1 MTRLNFEVS
10 FMANNLYTEA
20 DDQQEIAAVDE
31 ILISQKQAF
40 AAQPYLSAQER
51 IDDLLKLK
59 AAVLEHQEELVQ
71 AMSKD
76 FGCRSVDDSKMGDL
90 MPTIMGINYAIKHVK
105 KWMKPSKRHVG
116 VLFQPAKAFVMYQP
130 LGVIGIIT
138 PWNYPLFLSLG
149 PVSTALAAGNRA
161 MIKMSEFTPA
171 TNEVIKKLISN
182 IFSTDKVAVINGG
195 PSVAAH
201 FSGQAF
207 DHLLFTGS
215 TRVGK
220 IVMAAAAKNLTPV
233 TLELGGK
240 SPTII
245 DNDIAID
252 DAVSRFILGKTL
264 NAGQTCVAPDYLL
277 CPAGR
282 IDELKQALSQ
292 QFNKMYPSVAN
303 NKDYGAII
311 NEAQLQRLQQW
322 VVDAKDKGAVLTPLG
337 NDSEQDC
344 LDAGKMPLT
353 LVNNVNDDMV
363 LMQEE
368 IFGPIL
374 PIVTYNDIDDAI
386 SYVNERPRP
395 LALYLCSHD
404 ESTQQAVLERTHA
417 GGVCLND
424 AAMHVAQD
432 DMPFGGIGPSGMGHY
447 HGHEGFLTFS
457 KAKSV
462 FKKGKINTASN
473 AFPPYGKL
481 IHKLI
486 YKFFLK

>member
-1 MTRLNFEVS
+1 
-10 FMANNLYTEA
+10 MASNLYSAA
-20 DDQQEIAAVDE
+20 DDKQEIGNIDE
-31 ILISQKQAF
+31 ALVLQKEAF
-40 AAQPYLSAQER
+40 VNDPYLSAQSR
-51 IDDLLKLK
+51 IADLTQLKSTI
-59 AAVLEHQEELVQ
+59 LEYQEQLVQ
-71 AMSKD
+71 ALSKD

-90 MPTIMGINYAIKHVK
+90 MPTIMGINYAIKHIK

-130 LGVIGIIT
+130 LGVVGIIT

-149 PVSTALAAGNRA
+149 PLTTALAAGNRA

-171 TNEVIKKLISN
+171 TNEVIKTLLGN
-182 IFSTDKVAVINGG
+182 IFSNDKVAVINGG
-195 PSVAAH
+195 PDVAAH
-201 FSGQAF
+201 FSTQPF
-207 DHLLFTGS
+207 DHLIFTGS

-220 IVMAAAAKNLTPV
+220 IVMAAAAENLTPV

-245 DNDIAID
+245 DDQVDIK

-264 NAGQTCVAPDYLL
+264 NAGQTCVAPDYIL
-277 CPAGR
+277 CPVGR
-282 IDELKQALSQ
+282 VDELKQALSR

-303 NKDYGAII
+303 NKDYGGII
-311 NEAQLQRLQQW
+311 NEAQLQRLSLW
-322 VVDAKDKGAVLTPLG
+322 LADAKAKGAILTSLG
-337 NDSEQDC
+337 NDSEQTC
-344 LDAGKMPLT
+344 IEAGKIPLT
-353 LVNNVNDDMV
+353 LVNNVNDDML

-368 IFGPIL
+368 IFGPVL
-374 PIVTYNDIDDAI
+374 PIVSYNNLDEAITYIND
-386 SYVNERPRP
+386 RPRP
-395 LALYLCSHD
+395 LALYLCSHNAD
-404 ESTQQAVLERTHA
+404 TQQKVLERTHA

-481 IHKLI
+481 VHKLI

>member
-1 MTRLNFEVS
+1 
-10 FMANNLYTEA
+10 MANNLYSATG
-20 DDQQEIAAVDE
+20 DQQEIHLVDE
-31 ILISQKQAF
+31 ALLLQKAAF
-40 AAQPYLSAQER
+40 VNDPYLSAQTR
-51 IDDLLKLK
+51 IDDLVKLK
-59 AAVLEHQEELVQ
+59 TVVLAHQEDLVQ

-90 MPTIMGINYAIKHVK
+90 MPTILGINYAIKHIK

-116 VLFQPAKAFVMYQP
+116 VLFQPAKAYVMYQP
-130 LGVIGIIT
+130 LGVVGIIT
-138 PWNYPLFLSLG
+138 PWNYPLFLSIG
-149 PVSTALAAGNRA
+149 PLTTAFAAGNRA

-171 TNEVIKKLISN
+171 TNLVIKKMLGSVFSN
-182 IFSTDKVAVINGG
+182 NKVAVICGG
-195 PSVAAH
+195 SDVAAH
-201 FSGQAF
+201 FSAKPF

-245 DNDIAID
+245 DDEIHIN

-264 NAGQTCVAPDYLL
+264 NAGQTCVAPDYIL
-277 CPAGR
+277 CPTGR
-282 IDELKQALSQ
+282 VDELKQAISH
-292 QFNKMYPSVAN
+292 QFNKMYPSVAQN
-303 NKDYGAII
+303 SDYGAII
-311 NEAQLQRLQQW
+311 NDVQLNRLNQLL
-322 VVDAKDKGAVLTPLG
+322 VDAKDKGAILTTLG
-337 NDSEQDC
+337 NDSEQAC
-344 LDAGKMPLT
+344 LSEGKMPLT
-353 LVNNVNDDMV
+353 LVNNVSDDML

-374 PIVTYNDIDDAI
+374 PIVSYTNLAQAI
-386 SYVNERPRP
+386 VYINNRARP
-395 LALYLCSHD
+395 LALYLCSHNTH
-404 ESTQQAVLERTHA
+404 TQQIVLEQTHA

-432 DMPFGGIGPSGMGHY
+432 DMPFGGIGPSGMGQY

-462 FKKGKINTASN
+462 FKKGKINTAAN

>member
-1 MTRLNFEVS
+1 
-10 FMANNLYTEA
+10 MANNLYSIA
-20 DDQQEIAAVDE
+20 DDQQEIN
-31 ILISQKQAF
+31 LIDDTFIKQKQAF
-40 AAQPYLSAQER
+40 GHNSYLSAQTR
-51 IDDLLKLK
+51 IDDLTKLK
-59 AAVLEHQEELVQ
+59 GAIIEHQEQLIQ
-71 AMSKD
+71 ALSKD
-76 FGCRSVDDSKMGDL
+76 YGCRSVGDSKMGDL
-90 MPTIMGINYAIKHVK
+90 LPTIMGINYAIKHIK

-138 PWNYPLFLSLG
+138 PWNYPVFLSLG
-149 PVSTALAAGNRA
+149 PLTTALAAGNRA

-171 TNEVIKKLISN
+171 TNNIIKTLLESVFSN
-182 IFSTDKVAVINGG
+182 DKVALINGG
-195 PSVAAH
+195 PDVAAH
-201 FSGQAF
+201 FSAQAF
-207 DHLLFTGS
+207 DHLIFTGS

-220 IVMAAAAKNLTPV
+220 MVMASAAKNLTPV

-245 DNDIAID
+245 DDQIDIK

-264 NAGQTCVAPDYLL
+264 NAGQTCVAPDYIL
-277 CPAGR
+277 CPSGR
-282 IDELKQALSQ
+282 VDELKQALSK
-292 QFNKMYPSVAN
+292 QFTKMYPSVAN
-303 NKDYGAII
+303 NNDYGSII
-311 NEAQLQRLQQW
+311 NETQLKRLTQW
-322 VVDAKDKGAVLTPLG
+322 LSDAKAKGAILTSLSH
-337 NDSEQDC
+337 DSEQEC
-344 LDAGKMPLT
+344 IAAGKIPLT
-353 LVNNVNDDMV
+353 LVNNVNDDML

-368 IFGPIL
+368 IFGPLL
-374 PIVTYNDIDDAI
+374 PIISYETLGDAI
-386 SYVNERPRP
+386 KYINDRPRP

-404 ESTQQAVLERTHA
+404 SEIQQIVLEQTHA

-424 AAMHVAQD
+424 AAMHVVQD

-462 FKKGKINTASN
+462 FKKGKVNTTSS

-486 YKFFLK
+486 YKLFLK

>member
-1 MTRLNFEVS
+1 
-10 FMANNLYTEA
+10 MANNLYTAA
-20 DDQQEIAAVDE
+20 DDEQEISLIDE
-31 ILISQKQAF
+31 ALLQQKKAF
-40 AAQPYLSAQER
+40 ANDPYLSAQAR
-51 IDDLLKLK
+51 IDDLTKLK
-59 AAVLEHQEELVQ
+59 AAILEHQEQLLQ
-71 AMSKD
+71 ALSKD

-90 MPTIMGINYAIKHVK
+90 MPTLMGINYAIKHIK
-105 KWMKPSKRHVG
+105 RWMKPSKRHVG

-130 LGVIGIIT
+130 LGIIGIIT
-138 PWNYPLFLSLG
+138 PWNYPLFLSIG
-149 PVSTALAAGNRA
+149 PLTTALAAGNRA

-171 TNEVIKKLISN
+171 TNDVIKNMLGG
-182 IFSTDKVAVINGG
+182 IFSNDKVTVINGG
-195 PSVAAH
+195 PDVAAH
-201 FSGQAF
+201 FSAKPF
-207 DHLLFTGS
+207 DHLIFTGS
-215 TRVGK
+215 TRIGK

-245 DNDIAID
+245 DDKIDIK

-264 NAGQTCVAPDYLL
+264 NAGQTCVAPDYIL

-282 IDELKQALSQ
+282 VDELKQALSQ

-311 NEAQLQRLQQW
+311 NEAQLQRLSHCLA
-322 VVDAKDKGAVLTPLG
+322 DAKAKGAILTPLG
-337 NDSEQDC
+337 NDNEQDC
-344 LDAGKMPLT
+344 ISAGKMPLT
-353 LVNNVNDDMV
+353 LVNNVSDEML

-374 PIVTYNDIDDAI
+374 PIVSYNNLDDAI
-386 SYVNERPRP
+386 AYVNDRPRP

-404 ESTQQAVLERTHA
+404 SAMQKRVLERTHA

>member
-1 MTRLNFEVS
+1 
-10 FMANNLYTEA
+10 MASNLYSAA
-20 DDQQEIAAVDE
+20 DDQQEIRLVDE
-31 ILISQKQAF
+31 VLLSQKQAF
-40 AAQPYLSAQER
+40 GDNPYLSVKAR
-51 IDDLLKLK
+51 LDDLMRLKT
-59 AAVLEHQEELVQ
+59 VILEHQEELVQ
-71 AMSKD
+71 ALSAD
-76 FGCRSVDDSKMGDL
+76 FGCRSIDDSKMGDL

-105 KWMKPSKRHVG
+105 QWMKPSKRHVG

-130 LGVIGIIT
+130 LGVVGIIT

-149 PVSTALAAGNRA
+149 PLTTALAAGNRA

-171 TNEVIKKLISN
+171 TNDVVKSMLGK
-182 IFSTDKVAVINGG
+182 IFTKDKVAVINGG
-195 PSVAAH
+195 PDVAAH
-201 FSGQAF
+201 FSNQAF

-245 DNDIAID
+245 DNDIDIK

-264 NAGQTCVAPDYLL
+264 NAGQTCVAPDYIL
-277 CPAGR
+277 CPSNR
-282 IDELKQALSQ
+282 VDELKQALSK
-292 QFNKMYPSVAN
+292 QFNKMYPTVAN
-303 NKDYGAII
+303 NSDYGAII
-311 NEAQLQRLQQW
+311 NDAQLQRLSQW
-322 VVDAKDKGAVLTPLG
+322 LSDAKAKGAILTTLG
-337 NDSEQDC
+337 SDDEQTC
-344 LDAGKMPLT
+344 IAAGKIPLT
-353 LVNNVNDDMV
+353 LVNNVNDDML

-368 IFGPIL
+368 IFGPLL
-374 PIVTYNDIDDAI
+374 PIVSYNNLDEAI
-386 SYVNERPRP
+386 AYVNDRPRP
-395 LALYLCSHD
+395 LALYLCSHNAV
-404 ESTQQAVLERTHA
+404 TQKTVLERTHA

-432 DMPFGGIGPSGMGHY
+432 DIPFGGIGPSGMGHY

>member
-1 MTRLNFEVS
+1 
-10 FMANNLYTEA
+10 MANYVYSAAE
-20 DDQQEIAAVDE
+20 DQQEISLVENAF
-31 ILISQKQAF
+31 LSQNEAF
-40 AAQPYLSAQER
+40 ASNPYLSIEAR

-59 AAVLEHQEELVQ
+59 ASLLSHQDEFLQ
-71 AMSKD
+71 ALSKD
-76 FGCRSVDDSKMGDL
+76 FGCRSIDDSKMGDL
-90 MPTIMGINYAIKHVK
+90 MPTVLGINYTIKHLK

-149 PVSTALAAGNRA
+149 PLTTALAAGNRA

-171 TNEVIKKLISN
+171 TNLVLKKMLGG
-182 IFSTDKVAVINGG
+182 IFSENKVAVICGG
-195 PSVAAH
+195 PDVAAH
-201 FSGQAF
+201 FSTKAF

-245 DNDIAID
+245 DDEIDIK

-277 CPAGR
+277 CPEGR
-282 IDELKQALSQ
+282 IDELKRALSK
-292 QFNKMYPSVAN
+292 QFNKMYPSVASN
-303 NKDYGAII
+303 SDYGAII
-311 NEAQLQRLQQW
+311 NDAQLHRLNDW
-322 VVDAKDKGAVLTPLG
+322 LIDAKNKGAILTVLG
-337 NDSEQDC
+337 NDSEQAC
-344 LDAGKMPLT
+344 FNEGKIPLT
-353 LVNNVNDDMV
+353 LVNNVNDEML

-374 PIVTYNDIDDAI
+374 PII
-386 SYVNERPRP
+386 SYTSLPQAIAYINNRPRP
-395 LALYLCSHD
+395 LALYLCSHNAK
-404 ESTQQAVLERTHA
+404 TQQMVLEQTHA
-417 GGVCLND
+417 GGVCIND

-432 DMPFGGIGPSGMGHY
+432 DMPFGGIGPSGMGQY

-462 FKKGKINTASN
+462 FKKGKINTASS

-481 IHKLI
+481 VHRLI
-486 YKFFLK
+486 YKLFLK

>member
-1 MTRLNFEVS
+1 
-10 FMANNLYTEA
+10 MANNPYSATEDQHEINLV
-20 DDQQEIAAVDE
+20 DDT
-31 ILISQKQAF
+31 LLLQKQAF
-40 AAQPYLSAQER
+40 ASDVYLSAQAR
-51 IDDLLKLK
+51 INDLTQLKTAILS
-59 AAVLEHQEELVQ
+59 HQEQLVQ
-71 AMSKD
+71 ALSKD

-90 MPTIMGINYAIKHVK
+90 MPTIMGINYAIKHIK

-149 PVSTALAAGNRA
+149 PLTTALAAGNRA

-171 TNEVIKKLISN
+171 TNDVVKTMLGGVFSN
-182 IFSTDKVAVINGG
+182 DKVAVINGG
-195 PSVAAH
+195 PEVAAH
-201 FSGQAF
+201 FSAKAF

-245 DNDIAID
+245 DNEIDIK

-264 NAGQTCVAPDYLL
+264 NAGQTCVAPDYIL
-277 CPAGR
+277 CPTGR
-282 IDELKQALSQ
+282 VDELKQELSK
-292 QFNKMYPSVAN
+292 QFAKMYPSVAN
-303 NKDYGAII
+303 NSDYGAII
-311 NEAQLQRLQQW
+311 NQAQLQRLSQW
-322 VVDAKDKGAVLTPLG
+322 LGDAKNKGAVLTPLG

-344 LDAGKMPLT
+344 IAAGKISLT
-353 LVNNVNDDMV
+353 LVDNVNDDML

-368 IFGPIL
+368 IFGPVL
-374 PIVTYNDIDDAI
+374 PIVSYNNLDDAI
-386 SYVNERPRP
+386 AYVNARPRP

-404 ESTQQAVLERTHA
+404 EQTQQTILEQTHA
-417 GGVCLND
+417 GGVCIND
-424 AAMHVAQD
+424 AAMHVVQD
-432 DMPFGGIGPSGMGHY
+432 DMPFGGVGPSGMGHY

-462 FKKGKINTASN
+462 FKKGKINTAAN
-473 AFPPYGKL
+473 AFPPYGRL

>member
-1 MTRLNFEVS
+1 
-10 FMANNLYTEA
+10 MANNPYSAAE
-20 DDQQEIAAVDE
+20 DKHEIDLVDE
-31 ILISQKQAF
+31 TLLLQKQAF
-40 AAQPYLSAQER
+40 ANEAYLSAQVR
-51 IDDLLKLK
+51 INDLSQLK
-59 AAVLEHQEELVQ
+59 AAILEHQEALVQ
-71 AMSKD
+71 ALSKD

-90 MPTIMGINYAIKHVK
+90 MPTIMGINYAIKHIK

-149 PVSTALAAGNRA
+149 PLTTALAAGNRA

-171 TNEVIKKLISN
+171 TNDVIKTMLGGVFSN
-182 IFSTDKVAVINGG
+182 DKVAVINGG
-195 PSVAAH
+195 SEVAAH
-201 FSGQAF
+201 FSAKAF
-207 DHLLFTGS
+207 DHLIFTGS

-245 DNDIAID
+245 DNDIDIK

-264 NAGQTCVAPDYLL
+264 NAGQTCVAPDYIL
-277 CPAGR
+277 CPTSR
-282 IDELKQALSQ
+282 VDELKQALSK
-292 QFNKMYPSVAN
+292 QFAKMYPSVAN
-303 NKDYGAII
+303 NSDYGAII
-311 NEAQLQRLQQW
+311 NQAQLQRLSQW
-322 VVDAKDKGAVLTPLG
+322 LSDAKSKGAVLTPLG
-337 NDSEQDC
+337 NDNEQDC
-344 LDAGKMPLT
+344 IAAGKIPLT
-353 LVNNVNDDMV
+353 LVNNVNDDML

-368 IFGPIL
+368 IFGPVL
-374 PIVTYNDIDDAI
+374 PIVSYNNLDDAI
-386 SYVNERPRP
+386 AYVNARPRP
-395 LALYLCSHD
+395 LALYLCSYD
-404 ESTQQAVLERTHA
+404 EQTQQTILEQTHA
-417 GGVCLND
+417 GGVCIND
-424 AAMHVAQD
+424 AAMHVVQD

-462 FKKGKINTASN
+462 FKKGKINTAAN
-473 AFPPYGKL
+473 AFPPYGRL

>member
-1 MTRLNFEVS
+1 
-10 FMANNLYTEA
+10 MAGNLYSEA
-20 DDQQEIAAVDE
+20 DDQQELKLIDE
-31 ILISQKQAF
+31 ALILQQTAFRQA
-40 AAQPYLSAQER
+40 PYLPAQTR
-51 IDDLLKLK
+51 IDDLIKLK
-59 AAVLEHQEELVQ
+59 AAIIEYQDEMLQ
-71 AMSKD
+71 ALSAD
-76 FGCRSVDDSKMGDL
+76 FGCRSIDDSKMGDL
-90 MPTIMGINYAIKHVK
+90 MPTLMGINYAIKHIK

-116 VLFQPAKAFVMYQP
+116 ILFQPAQAFVMYQP

-149 PVSTALAAGNRA
+149 PLTTALAAGNRA

-171 TNEVIKKLISN
+171 TNKVVKTMLAS
-182 IFSTDKVAVINGG
+182 IFNNDKVAVINGG
-195 PSVAAH
+195 PDVAAR
-201 FSGQAF
+201 FSSKPF
-207 DHLLFTGS
+207 DHLIFTGS

-245 DNDIAID
+245 DDEIDIK

-264 NAGQTCVAPDYLL
+264 NAGQTCVAPDYIL
-277 CPAGR
+277 CPEIR
-282 IDELKQALSQ
+282 VDELKQAISK

-303 NKDYGAII
+303 NNDYGAII
-311 NEAQLQRLQQW
+311 NDAQLQRLIQYKA
-322 VVDAKDKGAVLTPLG
+322 DAKAKGATLTVLG
-337 NDSEQDC
+337 SDSEQDC
-344 LDAGKMPLT
+344 TLAGKIPLT
-353 LVNNVNDDMV
+353 LITNVNDEMLV
-363 LMQEE
+363 MQEE
-368 IFGPIL
+368 IFGPLL
-374 PIVTYNDIDDAI
+374 PIVSYSSLAQAI
-386 SYVNERPRP
+386 AYVNDRPRP
-395 LALYLCSHD
+395 LALYLCSHND
-404 ESTQQAVLERTHA
+404 KVQQEVLELTHA

-424 AAMHVAQD
+424 AAIHVAQD
-432 DMPFGGIGPSGMGHY
+432 DIPFGGIGSSGMGHY

-473 AFPPYGKL
+473 AFPPYNKL

>member
-1 MTRLNFEVS
+1 
-10 FMANNLYTEA
+10 MASNLYSASE
-20 DDQQEIAAVDE
+20 DQQEISLVDE
-31 ILISQKQAF
+31 ALLLQKEAF
-40 AAQPYLSAQER
+40 VNDPYLSAQTR
-51 IDDLLKLK
+51 IDDLVKLK
-59 AAVLEHQEELVQ
+59 TVILEHQEALVQ
-71 AMSKD
+71 ALSKD

-90 MPTIMGINYAIKHVK
+90 MPTIMGINYAIKHIK

-130 LGVIGIIT
+130 LGIVGIIT

-149 PVSTALAAGNRA
+149 PLTTALAAGNRA

-171 TNEVIKKLISN
+171 TNDVIKKMLGS
-182 IFSTDKVAVINGG
+182 IFTNDKVAVVNGG
-195 PSVAAH
+195 PDVAAH
-201 FSGQAF
+201 FSSQPF
-207 DHLLFTGS
+207 DHLIFTGS

-245 DNDIAID
+245 DDEIDIK

-264 NAGQTCVAPDYLL
+264 NAGQTCVAPDYIL

-282 IDELKQALSQ
+282 VDELKQAISK
-292 QFNKMYPSVAN
+292 QFSKMYPSVAN

-311 NEAQLQRLQQW
+311 NDAQLQRLSQW
-322 VVDAKDKGAVLTPLG
+322 LADAKAKGAILTTLG
-337 NDSEQDC
+337 SDSEQDC
-344 LDAGKMPLT
+344 ISAGKIPLT
-353 LVNNVNDDMV
+353 LVNNVNDDML

-368 IFGPIL
+368 IFGPLL
-374 PIVTYNDIDDAI
+374 PIVSYNNLAEAI
-386 SYVNERPRP
+386 TYVNDRPRP
-395 LALYLCSHD
+395 LALYLCSHNGK
-404 ESTQQAVLERTHA
+404 TQQEVLERTHA

-473 AFPPYGKL
+473 AFPPYDKL

>member
-1 MTRLNFEVS
+1 
-10 FMANNLYTEA
+10 MANNPYSVAEDQHEIDLV
-20 DDQQEIAAVDE
+20 DDV
-31 ILISQKQAF
+31 LLLQKQAF
-40 AAQPYLSAQER
+40 ASEIYLSAQAR
-51 IDDLLKLK
+51 INDLTQLKTAIL
-59 AAVLEHQEELVQ
+59 AHQEQLVQ
-71 AMSKD
+71 ALSKD

-90 MPTIMGINYAIKHVK
+90 MPTIMGINYAIKHIQ

-149 PVSTALAAGNRA
+149 PLTTALAAGNRA

-171 TNEVIKKLISN
+171 TNDVIKTMLGGVFSN
-182 IFSTDKVAVINGG
+182 DKVAVINGG
-195 PSVAAH
+195 PEVAAH
-201 FSGQAF
+201 FSAKAF
-207 DHLLFTGS
+207 DHLIFTGS

-245 DNDIAID
+245 DNDIDIN

-264 NAGQTCVAPDYLL
+264 NAGQTCVAPDYIL
-277 CPAGR
+277 CPTGR
-282 IDELKQALSQ
+282 VDELKQALSN
-292 QFNKMYPSVAN
+292 QFTTMYPSVAN
-303 NKDYGAII
+303 NSDYGAII
-311 NEAQLQRLQQW
+311 NDTQLQRLSQW
-322 VVDAKDKGAVLTPLG
+322 LSDAKNKGAVLTPLG

-344 LDAGKMPLT
+344 IAAGKIPLT
-353 LVNNVNDDMV
+353 LVNNTNDDML

-368 IFGPIL
+368 IFGPVL
-374 PIVTYNDIDDAI
+374 PIVSYNNLDDAI
-386 SYVNERPRP
+386 AYVNARPRP

-404 ESTQQAVLERTHA
+404 EQTQQTILEQTHA
-417 GGVCLND
+417 GGVCIND
-424 AAMHVAQD
+424 AAMHVVQD
-432 DMPFGGIGPSGMGHY
+432 DMPFGGVGPSGMGHY

-462 FKKGKINTASN
+462 FKKGKINTAAN
-473 AFPPYGKL
+473 AFPPYGRL

>member
-1 MTRLNFEVS
+1 
-10 FMANNLYTEA
+10 MANNLYTAA
-20 DDQQEIAAVDE
+20 DDQQEMTVIDE
-31 ILISQKQAF
+31 ALLRQKQAF
-40 AAQPYLSAQER
+40 SQDPYLSAQTR
-51 IDDLLKLK
+51 INDLTKLK
-59 AAVLEHQEELVQ
+59 VAILEHQDKLVQ
-71 AMSKD
+71 ALSKD

-90 MPTIMGINYAIKHVK
+90 LPTIMGINYSIKHIK

-116 VLFQPAKAFVMYQP
+116 LLFQPAKAFVMYQP
-130 LGVIGIIT
+130 LGVVGIIT

-149 PVSTALAAGNRA
+149 PLTTALSAGNRA

-171 TNEVIKKLISN
+171 TNEVIKTLLSG
-182 IFSTDKVAVINGG
+182 IFSNDKVALINGG
-195 PSVAAH
+195 PDVAMH
-201 FSGQAF
+201 FTAQAF
-207 DHLLFTGS
+207 DHLIFTGS

-220 IVMAAAAKNLTPV
+220 IVMASAAKNLTPV

-245 DNDIAID
+245 DDKVNIRE
-252 DAVSRFILGKTL
+252 AVSRFILGKTL
-264 NAGQTCVAPDYLL
+264 NAGQTCVAPDYIL
-277 CPAGR
+277 CPSGR
-282 IDELKQALSQ
+282 IDELKQAIDK
-292 QFNKMYPSVAN
+292 QFTKMYPCVAN
-303 NKDYGAII
+303 NNDYGSMI
-311 NEAQLQRLQQW
+311 NETQLQRLSLW
-322 VVDAKDKGAVLTPLG
+322 LSDAKAKGAIVTPLG
-337 NDSEQDC
+337 NDSEQEC
-344 LDAGKMPLT
+344 IAVGKIPLT
-353 LVNNVNDDMV
+353 LVNNVNDDMI

-368 IFGPIL
+368 IFGPVL
-374 PIVTYNDIDDAI
+374 PIVSYEKLDDAI
-386 SYVNERPRP
+386 KYINDRPRP

-404 ESTQQAVLERTHA
+404 KTTQQTVLERTHT

-447 HGHEGFLTFS
+447 HGHEGFLTLS

-481 IHKLI
+481 VHKFI

>member
-1 MTRLNFEVS
+1 
-10 FMANNLYTEA
+10 MASNIYSKS
-20 DDQQEIAAVDE
+20 DDQQEIALVDE
-31 ILISQKQAF
+31 TLLLQKKAF
-40 AAQPYLSAQER
+40 INEPYLDAQVR
-51 IDDLLKLK
+51 IDDLVKLK
-59 AAVLEHQEELVQ
+59 KVLLEHQEELVQ
-71 AMSKD
+71 ALSKD

-90 MPTIMGINYAIKHVK
+90 MPTIMGINYAIKHIK

-130 LGVIGIIT
+130 LGVVGIIT
-138 PWNYPLFLSLG
+138 PWNYPVFLSLG
-149 PVSTALAAGNRA
+149 PLTTALSAGNRA
-161 MIKMSEFTPA
+161 LIKMSEFTPA
-171 TNEVIKKLISN
+171 TNDLIKKMLNS
-182 IFSTDKVAVINGG
+182 IFDNDKVAVVTGG
-195 PSVAAH
+195 PDVAAH
-201 FSGQAF
+201 FSNQAF
-207 DHLLFTGS
+207 DHLIFTGS

-245 DNDIAID
+245 DDEIDIK

-264 NAGQTCVAPDYLL
+264 NAGQTCVAPDYIL
-277 CPAGR
+277 CPSGR
-282 IDELKQALSQ
+282 VDELKRAIST
-292 QFNKMYPSVAN
+292 QFVKMYPTVAEN
-303 NKDYGAII
+303 SDYGAII
-311 NEAQLQRLQQW
+311 NDAQFQRLHQW
-322 VVDAKDKGAVLTPLG
+322 SADAKAKGAILTPLT
-337 NDSEQDC
+337 NDTEQDC
-344 LDAGKMPLT
+344 IAAGKIPLT
-353 LVNNVNDDMV
+353 LVSNVNDDML

-368 IFGPIL
+368 IFGPLL
-374 PIVTYNDIDDAI
+374 PIISYESLNEAI

-395 LALYLCSHD
+395 LALYLCSHNPA
-404 ESTQQAVLERTHA
+404 TQQEVLERTHA

-486 YKFFLK
+486 YKLFLK

>member
-1 MTRLNFEVS
+1 
-10 FMANNLYTEA
+10 MASNLYTFTE
-20 DDQQEIAAVDE
+20 DQQEINAIDE
-31 ILISQKQAF
+31 ILIAQKQAV
-40 AAQPYLSAQER
+40 ASQPYLLAQTR
-51 IDDLLKLK
+51 IDDLKKLKLALLK
-59 AAVLEHQEELVQ
+59 NQESLIQ
-71 AMSKD
+71 ALSKD

-90 MPTIMGINYAIKHVK
+90 MPTIMGINYSIKHIK

-116 VLFQPAKAFVMYQP
+116 LLFQPAKAFVMYQP

-138 PWNYPLFLSLG
+138 PWNYPLFLSIG
-149 PVSTALAAGNRA
+149 PLTAALAAGNRA

-171 TNEVIKKLISN
+171 TNEVIKSMLGG
-182 IFSTDKVAVINGG
+182 IFTNDKVAVINGG
-195 PSVAAH
+195 PDVAAH
-201 FSGQAF
+201 FSTQPF
-207 DHLLFTGS
+207 DHLIFTGS

-245 DNDIAID
+245 DDKIDIK

-264 NAGQTCVAPDYLL
+264 NGGQTCVAPDYIL
-277 CPAGR
+277 CPANR
-282 IDELKQALSQ
+282 MDELKQAISV
-292 QFNKMYPSVAN
+292 QFNKMYPSVAHN
-303 NKDYGAII
+303 SDYSGII
-311 NEAQLQRLQQW
+311 NEAQLQRLSQW
-322 VVDAKDKGAVLTPLG
+322 LADAKAKGAILTPLG
-337 NDSEQDC
+337 NDSEQAC
-344 LDAGKMPLT
+344 MAAGKIPLT
-353 LVNNVNDDMV
+353 LVNNVNDDML

-374 PIVTYNDIDDAI
+374 PIVSYTGLDEAID
-386 SYVNERPRP
+386 YVNARPRP
-395 LALYLCSHD
+395 LALYLCSHNAAM
-404 ESTQQAVLERTHA
+404 QQAVLERTHA

-424 AAMHVAQD
+424 AALHVAQD

-462 FKKGKINTASN
+462 FKKGRINTASN

-481 IHKLI
+481 VHKLI

>member
-1 MTRLNFEVS
+1 
-10 FMANNLYTEA
+10 MASNLYSESDDLEEIRQTDEA
-20 DDQQEIAAVDE
+20 LA
-31 ILISQKQAF
+31 LQKKAF
-40 AAQPYLSAQER
+40 VKSPYLSAQAR
-51 IDDLLKLK
+51 LNDLVILKK
-59 AAVLEHQEELVQ
+59 AILEHQEALVQ
-71 AMSKD
+71 ALSKD
-76 FGCRSVDDSKMGDL
+76 FGCRSEDDSKVGDL
-90 MPTIMGINYAIKHVK
+90 MPTIMGINYAIKHIK

-116 VLFQPAKAFVMYQP
+116 ILFQPAKAFVMYQP
-130 LGVIGIIT
+130 LGVVGIIT

-149 PVSTALAAGNRA
+149 PLTTALAAGNRA

-171 TNEVIKKLISN
+171 TNDVIKSMLSS
-182 IFSTDKVAVINGG
+182 IFTNDKVAVINGG
-195 PSVAAH
+195 PDVAAH
-201 FSGQAF
+201 FSTQPF

-245 DNDIAID
+245 DNEINIK

-264 NAGQTCVAPDYLL
+264 NAGQTCVAPDYIL
-277 CPAGR
+277 CPTGR
-282 IDELKQALSQ
+282 VDELKQAISY
-292 QFNKMYPSVAN
+292 QFNKMYPTVAN
-303 NKDYGAII
+303 NNDYGAII
-311 NEAQLQRLQQW
+311 NDAQLQRLKGW
-322 VVDAKDKGAVLTPLG
+322 LTDAEEKGAILMPLG
-337 NDSEQDC
+337 KDSEQDC
-344 LDAGKMPLT
+344 FSAGKIPLT
-353 LVNNVNDDMV
+353 LVNNATDDML

-374 PIVTYNDIDDAI
+374 PIVSYNNIDEAI
-386 SYVNERPRP
+386 AYVNDRPRP
-395 LALYLCSHD
+395 LALYLCSHNAGL
-404 ESTQQAVLERTHA
+404 QQQVLEQTHA

-457 KAKSV
+457 KAKAV

>member
-1 MTRLNFEVS
+1 
-10 FMANNLYTEA
+10 MASNLYSES
-20 DDQQEIAAVDE
+20 DDQQEINLIDE
-31 ILISQKQAF
+31 TLLLQKKAF
-40 AAQPYLSAQER
+40 VNEPYLSAQAR
-51 IDDLLKLK
+51 IDDLVRLK
-59 AAVLEHQEELVQ
+59 ATILEHQEALVQ
-71 AMSKD
+71 ALSKD

-90 MPTIMGINYAIKHVK
+90 MPTIMGINYAIKHIK

-130 LGVIGIIT
+130 LGVVGIIT

-149 PVSTALAAGNRA
+149 PLTTALAAGNRA

-171 TNEVIKKLISN
+171 TNDVIKKMLSG
-182 IFSTDKVAVINGG
+182 IFTHDKVVVINGG
-195 PSVAAH
+195 PDVAAH
-201 FSGQAF
+201 FSTQPF
-207 DHLLFTGS
+207 DHLIFTGS

-245 DNDIAID
+245 DDEIDIK

-264 NAGQTCVAPDYLL
+264 NAGQTCVAPDYIL
-277 CPAGR
+277 CPESR
-282 IDELKQALSQ
+282 VDELKQAINK
-292 QFNKMYPSVAN
+292 QFCKMYPSVAN
-303 NKDYGAII
+303 NSDYGAII
-311 NEAQLQRLQQW
+311 NDAQLQRLSQW
-322 VVDAKDKGAVLTPLG
+322 LSDAKAKGAKLMPLG
-337 NDSEQDC
+337 SDSEQEC
-344 LDAGKMPLT
+344 MSAGKIPLT
-353 LVNNVNDDMV
+353 LIDNVNDDML

-368 IFGPIL
+368 IFGPLL
-374 PIVTYNDIDDAI
+374 PIVTYNNLDEAI
-386 SYVNERPRP
+386 TYVNDRPRP
-395 LALYLCSHD
+395 LALYLCSHN
-404 ESTQQAVLERTHA
+404 SNIQQRVLESTHA

>member
-1 MTRLNFEVS
+1 
-10 FMANNLYTEA
+10 MANNVYTSA
-20 DDQQEIAAVDE
+20 DDQQEITSTDDAL
-31 ILISQKQAF
+31 ILQKQEF
-40 AAQPYLSAQER
+40 AKQPYLSAQAR
-51 IDDLLKLK
+51 IDDLLTLK
-59 AAVLEHQEELVQ
+59 SAILEYQEELVQ
-71 AMSKD
+71 ALSKD
-76 FGCRSVDDSKMGDL
+76 FGCRSADDSKMGDL
-90 MPTIMGINYAIKHVK
+90 MPTIMGINYAVKNIK

-149 PVSTALAAGNRA
+149 PLTTALAAGNRA

-171 TNEVIKKLISN
+171 TNDVIKKLISG
-182 IFSTDKVAVINGG
+182 IFPTNKVTVINGG
-195 PSVAAH
+195 PEVAAH
-201 FSGQAF
+201 FSSQAF

-245 DNDIAID
+245 DDKIDIK

-264 NAGQTCVAPDYLL
+264 NAGQTCVAPDYIL
-277 CPAGR
+277 CPTTR

-292 QFNKMYPSVAN
+292 QFIKMYPTVAN
-303 NKDYGAII
+303 NNDYSSII
-311 NEAQLQRLQQW
+311 NEAQLQRLNQW
-322 VVDAKDKGAVLTPLG
+322 LSDAKAKGAVISPLG
-337 NDSEQDC
+337 TDSEQDC
-344 LDAGKMPLT
+344 LSAGKIPLT
-353 LVNNVNDDMV
+353 LINNVNDDML

-368 IFGPIL
+368 IFGPLL
-374 PIVTYNDIDDAI
+374 PII
-386 SYVNERPRP
+386 SYNGIDEAIEYINARPRP

-404 ESTQQAVLERTHA
+404 SHTQKLVLERTHA

-486 YKFFLK
+486 YKFFIK

>member
-1 MTRLNFEVS
+1 
-10 FMANNLYTEA
+10 MANNLYSAA
-20 DDQQEIAAVDE
+20 DDQHEIKLVDNA
-31 ILISQKQAF
+31 LLLQKKAF
-40 AAQPYLSAQER
+40 ANMPYLSAKAR
-51 IDDLLKLK
+51 IEDLIKLK
-59 AAVLEHQEELVQ
+59 TAILAHQDELLQ
-71 AMSKD
+71 ALSQD

-90 MPTIMGINYAIKHVK
+90 MPTIMGINYAIKHIK
-105 KWMKPSKRHVG
+105 NWMKPSKRHVG
-116 VLFQPAKAFVMYQP
+116 IIFQPAKAFVMYQP
-130 LGVIGIIT
+130 LGVVGIIT

-149 PVSTALAAGNRA
+149 PLTTAFAAGNRA

-171 TNEVIKKLISN
+171 TNLVLKKMLAG
-182 IFSTDKVAVINGG
+182 IFSQDKVAVICGG
-195 PSVAAH
+195 AEVSAH
-201 FSGQAF
+201 FSTKAF

-245 DNDIAID
+245 DDEIDIK

-277 CPAGR
+277 CPEGR
-282 IDELKQALSQ
+282 VDELKQALSK

-303 NKDYGAII
+303 NPDYGAII
-311 NEAQLQRLQQW
+311 NDAQLHRLNDW
-322 VVDAKDKGAVLTPLG
+322 LTDAKDKGAILTVLG
-337 NDSEQDC
+337 NDSEQAC
-344 LDAGKMPLT
+344 FKEGKIPLT
-353 LVNNVNDDMV
+353 LVNNVSDDML

-374 PIVTYNDIDDAI
+374 PII
-386 SYVNERPRP
+386 SYSSLPQAIAYINNRPRP
-395 LALYLCSHD
+395 LALYLCSHNVN
-404 ESTQQAVLERTHA
+404 TQQMVLEHTHA
-417 GGVCLND
+417 GGVCIND

-432 DMPFGGIGPSGMGHY
+432 DMPFGGIGPSGMGQY

-462 FKKGKINTASN
+462 FKKGKINTASS

-481 IHKLI
+481 IHRLI
-486 YKFFLK
+486 YKLFLK

>member
-1 MTRLNFEVS
+1 
-10 FMANNLYTEA
+10 MANNLYSA
-20 DDQQEIAAVDE
+20 QDDQQEISLVNKA
-31 ILISQKQAF
+31 LLLQKEAF
-40 AAQPYLSAQER
+40 VNNPYLSAESR
-51 IDDLLKLK
+51 IDDLKKLK
-59 AAVLEHQEELVQ
+59 TVLLEHQEELVQ

-90 MPTIMGINYAIKHVK
+90 MPTIMGINYVIKHIK

-130 LGVIGIIT
+130 LGVVGIIT

-149 PVSTALAAGNRA
+149 PLTTALAAGNRA

-171 TNEVIKKLISN
+171 TNDVVKRMLGS
-182 IFSTDKVAVINGG
+182 IFNNEKVTVINGG
-195 PSVAAH
+195 PDVAAH
-201 FSGQAF
+201 FSNQPF
-207 DHLLFTGS
+207 DHLIFTGS

-245 DNDIAID
+245 DNDID
-252 DAVSRFILGKTL
+252 MKDAVSRFILGKTL
-264 NAGQTCVAPDYLL
+264 NAGQTCVAPDYIL

-282 IDELKQALSQ
+282 VDELKQAISI
-292 QFNKMYPSVAN
+292 QFTKMYPSVATN
-303 NKDYGAII
+303 NDYGAII
-311 NEAQLQRLQQW
+311 NDAQLQRLSQSLA
-322 VVDAKDKGAVLTPLG
+322 DAKAKGAILTVLG
-337 NDSEQDC
+337 NDSEQEC
-344 LDAGKMPLT
+344 MAAGKIPLT
-353 LVNNVNDDMV
+353 LVNNVNDDM
-363 LMQEE
+363 LIMQEE
-368 IFGPIL
+368 IFGPLL
-374 PIVTYNDIDDAI
+374 PIVSYNNLDEAI
-386 SYVNERPRP
+386 AYVNDRPRP

-404 ESTQQAVLERTHA
+404 TKAQQAVLERTHA

-424 AAMHVAQD
+424 AAMQVAQD

-462 FKKGKINTASN
+462 FKKGKINTATN

>member
-1 MTRLNFEVS
+1 
-10 FMANNLYTEA
+10 MANNLYTPAE
-20 DDQQEIAAVDE
+20 DQQEISAVDE
-31 ILISQKQAF
+31 ALLKQKQAF
-40 AAQPYLSAQER
+40 VHEPYLSAQTR
-51 IDDLLKLK
+51 IDDLTKLK
-59 AAVLEHQEELVQ
+59 ATLLEHQEQLVQ
-71 AMSKD
+71 ALSKD
-76 FGCRSVDDSKMGDL
+76 FGCRSVDDSKIGDL
-90 MPTIMGINYAIKHVK
+90 MPTIMGINYAIKHIK

-149 PVSTALAAGNRA
+149 PLTTALAAGNRA

-171 TNEVIKKLISN
+171 TNDVIKTLLGG
-182 IFSTDKVAVINGG
+182 IFANDKVTVINGG
-195 PSVAAH
+195 PDVAAH
-201 FSGQAF
+201 FSAQAF
-207 DHLLFTGS
+207 DHLIFTGS

-245 DNDIAID
+245 DDKIDIK

-264 NAGQTCVAPDYLL
+264 NAGQTCVAPDYIL
-277 CPAGR
+277 CPSGR
-282 IDELKQALSQ
+282 VDELKQALSQ
-292 QFNKMYPSVAN
+292 QFTKMYPNVAN
-303 NKDYGAII
+303 NTDYGSII
-311 NEAQLQRLQQW
+311 NEAQLQRLSQW
-322 VVDAKDKGAVLTPLG
+322 LSDAKAKGAILTSLG
-337 NDSEQDC
+337 NDSEQEC
-344 LDAGKMPLT
+344 IAAGKIPLT
-353 LVNNVNDDMV
+353 LVNNVNDDMF

-368 IFGPIL
+368 IFGPVL
-374 PIVTYNDIDDAI
+374 PIVSYEKLDDAI
-386 SYVNERPRP
+386 KYINDRPRP

-404 ESTQQAVLERTHA
+404 SATQQTVLERTHA

-424 AAMHVAQD
+424 AAMQVAQD

-462 FKKGKINTASN
+462 FKKGRINMATN